1 MKRWAGLLLV
11 GLLHGCLAEVL
22 GQGGSSPSRGGG
34 NYRATVHQ
42 IKEPGLGIP
51 EETDIFSA
59 VKTDGVLHA
68 AKERAMED
76 VRFQAR
82 HKGLNYEIIG
92 ITEERLGFGYRV
104 KIQYRLKPLVVEVAS
119 PETIWWQELLI
130 KIQGYLPYLKKVLAE
145 AERFVNS
152 SLAQNTNSQPP
163 IGKENTP

>member
-1 MKRWAGLLLV
+1 MKPWIGLLLV
-11 GLLHGCLAEVL
+11 GILHGCLAEGL

-42 IKEPGLGIP
+42 IKEPGVGIP
-51 EETDIFSA
+51 EETDIFAA
-59 VKTDGVLHA
+59 VKTDGVLQA

-82 HKGLNYEIIG
+82 HKGLNYEIIK

-104 KIQYRLKPLVVEVAS
+104 KIQYRLKPMVVEVAT

-130 KIQGYLPYLKKVLAE
+130 KIQGYFPYFKKALAE

-152 SLAQNTNSQPP
+152 SLAQNTKTEPP
-163 IGKENTP
+163 IEKENIP